1 MCMHVA
7 RSHMYVVHAPT
18 HVHVCVGA
26 HVLQTPG
33 DGGREQR
40 LQRPTYTSLWVSQ
53 LLHGDPWTP
62 SHGTHHLL
70 SQKDICHR
78 HLSSES
84 WLCAQM
90 FMEMPDPLFLWQG
103 TLLFPNAHGVGG
115 TQPRQ
120 RLASEVESTLKGVW
134 AFPKAQAPQR
144 PHWPVESLGSLTVP
158 LPLCSQRTAAAPASV
173 ML

>member
-62 SHGTHHLL
+62 SHGTRHLL

-103 TLLFPNAHGVGG
+103 TLLFPNVHGVGG
-115 TQPRQ
+115 TQP
-120 RLASEVESTLKGVW
+120 
-134 AFPKAQAPQR
+134 
-144 PHWPVESLGSLTVP
+144 
-158 LPLCSQRTAAAPASV
+158 
-173 ML
+173 